1 MTIPQQIKMLCS
13 DISHMPLHLVW
24 MHSGVAEQHGF
35 ELVVHSA
42 RAPIPGREPIQMRDR
57 ARLCL
62 EGEYQFLSGLHHEP
76 FSYRAQ
82 GDRRFVYLA
91 QAQNEWDDKVIVAEN
106 IESAADLQG
115 RRVMV
120 SVPVPCVYGNIRR
133 MLATAGADVEKI
145 RFDFWRNYDVRTGR
159 DVSDELIEG
168 ATAGARGGRLSGAVV
183 DVPFDNYARRHGL
196 KVLDLPSMPVIHNAT
211 ICSNMEWVREN
222 EDAVDA
228 FLRSMIDAIHYFKTN
243 PERVCEILA
252 EHHGPVIGIDD
263 EDDIRHLQAYWARV
277 LNPKPYP
284 HPLALWNVYALDV
297 HDDPETNFVGAMDLW
312 DTHYLRAIDDTGYI
326 DDLYGGIEKA
336 RSPQVDIMIG

>member
-1 MTIPQQIKMLCS
+1 MTIPKTIKMLCS

-24 MHSGVAEQHGF
+24 MHSGVAEKHGF
-35 ELVVHSA
+35 ELTVHSA
-42 RAPIPGREPIQMRDR
+42 RAPIPGREPIEMRER

-91 QAQNEWDDKVIVAEN
+91 QAQNEWDDKVIAASGVET
-106 IESAADLQG
+106 AADLEG

-120 SVPVPCVYGNIRR
+120 PVPVPCVYGNIRR
-133 MLATAGADVEKI
+133 ALALSGAEPERI
-145 RFDFWRNYDVRTGR
+145 RWDFWRNYNVRTAR
-159 DVSDELIEG
+159 EVTDELIDG
-168 ATAGARGGRLSGAVV
+168 AGTGARGGRLAGAVV

-196 KVLDLPSMPVIHNAT
+196 TVLDIPSMPVVHNAT

-228 FLRSMIDAIHYFKTN
+228 FLRSMIDAIHFFKTN
-243 PERVCEILA
+243 ADRVCEILA
-252 EHHGPVIGIDD
+252 EHHAPVIGLEDD
-263 EDDIRHLQAYWARV
+263 EDIRYLQSYWARV

-284 HPLALWNVYALDV
+284 HPLAIWNVYALDV
-297 HDDPETNFVGAMDLW
+297 HEDPETNLVGPMDLW
-312 DTHYLRAIDDTGYI
+312 DTHYVRAIDDTGYI
-326 DDLYGGIEKA
+326 DELYGGMEAA
-336 RSPQVDIMIG
+336 RAPRVDPVI